1 MRALAVAVFAASL
14 ASAQTAKSPTAA
26 KKAAPKAAPA
36 KSSPVKSAAKA
47 TPVAPPPAA
56 EVPAQPT
63 GRALPPPKDETAKDK
78 ALSAFLT
85 KLKDVLKR
93 KDRDGLL
100 ALLAPEIDAGLRT
113 MVGPNAF
120 FTAWGLSDPNSSVY
134 GVLAQILSMPG
145 VMVGE
150 QYCAPYVSAQFP
162 SDLDRSKHQ
171 VVLNPNVK
179 VRETN
184 SATAKVVATL
194 SYEIVQVLER
204 GPEWTKVRTQSGIDG
219 YIPIAYLYSPAGYRA
234 CLGKNAEGVWQVQS
248 LAVPR

>member
-1 MRALAVAVFAASL
+1 MWTRVLAVILVAASL
-14 ASAQTAKSPTAA
+14 AFAQAPASKAKSKVPSKT
-26 KKAAPKAAPA
+26 APKAVA
-36 KSSPVKSAAKA
+36 KSVS
-47 TPVAPPPAA
+47 PPPQEPAA
-56 EVPAQPT
+56 AART
-63 GRALPPPKDETAKDK
+63 LPPPKDDASKDK
-78 ALSAFLT
+78 ALAAFLS
-85 KLKDVLKR
+85 KFKDVLKH
-93 KDRDGLL
+93 KDRN
-100 ALLAPEIDAGLRT
+100 ALLAMLAPNVDAGTRGAD
-113 MVGPNAF
+113 GPNAF
-120 FTAWGLSDPNSSVY
+120 YTAWDLTDPNSSVY
-134 GVLAQILSMPG
+134 AVLAQILSLPG

-184 SATAKVVATL
+184 SATSKAVATV

-204 GPEWTKVRTQSGIDG
+204 GEWTKIRTQSGVEG

-234 CLGKNAEGVWQVQS
+234 CFAKNAEGAWQVQS

>member
-1 MRALAVAVFAASL
+1 MA
-14 ASAQTAKSPTAA
+14 
-26 KKAAPKAAPA
+26 
-36 KSSPVKSAAKA
+36 
-47 TPVAPPPAA
+47 
-56 EVPAQPT
+56 
-63 GRALPPPKDETAKDK
+63 PPKDESSKDK
-78 ALSAFLT
+78 PLTAFLT

-134 GVLAQILSMPG
+134 GVLSQILSMPG

-179 VRETN
+179 VHEANTTT
-184 SATAKVVATL
+184 SKVVATL

-204 GPEWTKVRTQSGIDG
+204 GPEWTKVRTQAGIDG

-234 CLGKNAEGVWQVQS
+234 CLGKNAEGMWQVQS